1 MFNLTYIFM
10 KNKLYIAGLVLISL
24 ITFSCS
30 NDEDSYEVQGVKN
43 NTLNSVP
50 KSVLINRLIA
60 KPIDTTKVNTPMEA
74 QGQEGDPSNPIPP
87 RPR

>member
-1 MFNLTYIFM
+1 M
-10 KNKLYIAGLVLISL
+10 KTKLYIAGLILISL

-30 NDEDSYEVQGVKN
+30 NDEDSYEVQEVKS
-43 NTLNSVP
+43 NTLKSVP
-50 KSVLINRLIA
+50 KSVLINRLTA
-60 KPIDTTKVNTPMEA
+60 KPIDSINVNTTPET